1 MSKWSVQICS
11 EEGVAKELVEEGD
24 DKELVE
30 EGVVKELVEEG
41 VAKALVGLKSV
52 TILFRC

>member
-11 EEGVAKELVEEGD
+11 EEGVAKEFVEEGD
-24 DKELVE
+24 
-30 EGVVKELVEEG
+30 VKELVEEG

-52 TILFRC
+52 TVLFRC

>member
-11 EEGVAKELVEEGD
+11 EEGVA
-24 DKELVE
+24 KELVE

>member
-11 EEGVAKELVEEGD
+11 EEGVAKEFVEEGD

-30 EGVVKELVEEG
+30 EGDVKELVEEG

>member
-11 EEGVAKELVEEGD
+11 EEGVAKEFVEEGD
-24 DKELVE
+24 DKALVE

>member
-11 EEGVAKELVEEGD
+11 EEGVAKELVEEGVV
-24 DKELVE
+24 KELVE

>member
-11 EEGVAKELVEEGD
+11 EEGVAKEFVEEGDVKEFVEEGD
-24 DKELVE
+24 D
-30 EGVVKELVEEG
+30 KELVEEG